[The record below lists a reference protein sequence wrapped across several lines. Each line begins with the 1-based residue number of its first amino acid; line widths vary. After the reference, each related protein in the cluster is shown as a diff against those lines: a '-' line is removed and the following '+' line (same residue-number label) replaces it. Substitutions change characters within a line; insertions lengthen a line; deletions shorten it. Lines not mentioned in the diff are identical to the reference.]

1 MSGKARKYSTIVAL
15 AALIVAGWMI
25 RNQGFRAKN
34 SRASSFHTG
43 RSDLAAGRIGQDSRD
58 FSLYNLLAVPP
69 DELEHIDIALMNL
82 ICAQDLKGSE
92 ACDIEACLRNLDEWA
107 GQIEEDTKARTKAYY
122 RNPDRYNNSLNMFK
136 VVNMILTLKN
146 EIGVDYNLEI
156 MKKTEFYNSRDF
168 FLHGCLTG
176 KKEGGCISIPTL
188 CVAVGRRL
196 GYPLKLVLTRQ
207 HVFFR
212 WDDGKEVFN
221 MEACCPGCDTHP
233 DDYYKKWPFAI
244 KNDEVILNH
253 YLKSLTP
260 AQELA
265 LFLQTRGHC
274 LYDSGDVAEAM
285 IMYAY
290 AHKLMPNSLGMLAHV
305 DRAFAHELQ
314 RFRRMKANM
323 QDVEAEQTP

>member
-136 VVNMILTLKN
+136 VDGEWIEECTDYATMIPIVELAEKPTYLPRHLYWH
-146 EIGVDYNLEI
+146 ERSTVFDE
-156 MKKTEFYNSRDF
+156 EACRRRDE
-168 FLHGCLTG
+168 L
-176 KKEGGCISIPTL
+176 I
-188 CVAVGRRL
+188 RRL
-196 GYPLKLVLTRQ
+196 LAKMP
-207 HVFFR
+207 
-212 WDDGKEVFN
+212 
-221 MEACCPGCDTHP
+221 ME
-233 DDYYKKWPFAI
+233 
-244 KNDEVILNH
+244 
-253 YLKSLTP
+253 
-260 AQELA
+260 
-265 LFLQTRGHC
+265 R
-274 LYDSGDVAEAM
+274 
-285 IMYAY
+285 
-290 AHKLMPNSLGMLAHV
+290 
-305 DRAFAHELQ
+305 
-314 RFRRMKANM
+314 
-323 QDVEAEQTP
+323 